1 MTSDTIILTHPT
13 GIVRTSINLPASKS
27 ISNRLLIINKLS
39 GNPHPIENQSASTD
53 TQNLKRI
60 LEEKKEIA
68 DVRDAGTS
76 MRFLTAYYCATNQNK
91 IITGT
96 ERMR

>member
-1 MTSDTIILTHPT
+1 MHDKHSSHISLSHPT
-13 GIVRTSINLPASKS
+13 GSVKVAIKLPTSKS

-39 GNPHPIENQSASTD
+39 GNPHPIENLSEATD

-60 LEEKKEIA
+60 LEEENKTA
-68 DVRDAGTS
+68 DVQDAGTS
-76 MRFLTAYYCATNQNK
+76 MRFLTAYYCAANETK

-96 ERMR
+96 E